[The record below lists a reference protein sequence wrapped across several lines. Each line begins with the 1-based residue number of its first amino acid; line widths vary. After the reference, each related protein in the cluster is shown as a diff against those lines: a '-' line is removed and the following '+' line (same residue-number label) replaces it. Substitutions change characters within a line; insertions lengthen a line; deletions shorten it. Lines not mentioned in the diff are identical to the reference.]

1 MTAIRSS
8 RVHVFAGLAGLL
20 LCVEWAITRTA
31 VFQRGGI
38 VPAAVLF
45 DLVVCLPVVFGLLVL
60 RPAKRS
66 AIEVAPVVAVGA
78 MAATVLL
85 ASRPEMGWP
94 VRAAG
99 GASEALVLAY
109 LVRRLGKAG
118 GQLRDGQGDDL
129 LMRIAALTDPVL
141 RIAGAE
147 AAVLYYAFVGPWV
160 KRPLRRDS
168 LVREFSY
175 LDGGLGGL
183 LFGLGVM
190 ATVEGIAV
198 HVVLLGSS
206 ARVAWLSTAVHA
218 YGIVWLVAAYQAA
231 RLRPVV
237 LRPERLLLRTSLLWT
252 VAIPLASLAK
262 VETPVDVPRGSDVLN
277 AAPGTQA
284 QLLLTLNQAVVAQGP
299 FGLTKKVTRVAL
311 YVDDPAALL
320 EALTAPLG

>member
-1 MTAIRSS
+1 MTAIRTS
-8 RVHVFAGLAGLL
+8 RLHVFAGLAGLL

-78 MAATVLL
+78 MAATLLL

-94 VRAAG
+94 LRVAG

-109 LVRRLGKAG
+109 LVRRLAKAG
-118 GQLRDGQGDDL
+118 GQLRGAQSDDL

-147 AAVLYYAFVGPWV
+147 AAVLYYAFVGPRV
-160 KRPLRRDS
+160 KRPLRNDAV
-168 LVREFSY
+168 VREFSY
-175 LDGGLGGL
+175 TDGGLVGL
-183 LFGLGVM
+183 LLALGLLAVM
-190 ATVEGIAV
+190 EGIVA
-198 HVVLLGSS
+198 HLLLASS
-206 ARVAWLSTAVHA
+206 PRAAWLSTAVHA

-231 RLRPVV
+231 RLRPLV
-237 LRPERLLLRTSLLWT
+237 LGERRLLLRTSLVWT
-252 VAIPLASLAK
+252 VDIPLASLAK
-262 VETPVDVPRGSDVLN
+262 VETPAELPRGSDVLN
-277 AAPGTQA
+277 TAPWTQA
-284 QLLLTLNQAVVAQGP
+284 QILLTLKSASVAQGP

-311 YVDDPAALL
+311 YLDDPAAFL
-320 EALTAPLG
+320 ESLPR

>member
-8 RVHVFAGLAGLL
+8 RMHVFAGLSGLL

-45 DLVVCLPVVFGLLVL
+45 DLVVCLPVVFGLMVL
-60 RPAKRS
+60 RPAGRS

-94 VRAAG
+94 VRVAG
-99 GASEALVLAY
+99 GASEALVLGY
-109 LVRRLGKAG
+109 LVRRLAKAG
-118 GQLRDGQGDDL
+118 GQLRDAQSDDL

-141 RIAGAE
+141 RVAGAE
-147 AAVLYYAFVGPWV
+147 AAVLYYAFVGPRV

-175 LDGGLGGL
+175 TDGGLVALLLALGL
-183 LFGLGVM
+183 LAIM
-190 ATVEGIAV
+190 EGIVA
-198 HVVLLGSS
+198 HLTLLASS
-206 ARVAWLSTAVHA
+206 PRAAWLSTAVHA

-237 LRPERLLLRTSLLWT
+237 LGEGRLLLRTSLLWT
-252 VAIPLASLAK
+252 VDIPLASLAK
-262 VETPVDVPRGSDVLN
+262 VETPADVPRGSGVLN
-277 AAPGTQA
+277 SAPWTQA
-284 QLLLTLNQAVVAQGP
+284 QLLLTLNQAIVAQGP

-320 EALTAPLG
+320 EALRR

>member
-8 RVHVFAGLAGLL
+8 RLQVFAALSGLL

-45 DLVVCLPVVFGLLVL
+45 DLMVGLPVVFGLLVL

-66 AIEVAPVVAVGA
+66 AIEVAPVVALGT
-78 MAATVLL
+78 MAATLL
-85 ASRPEMGWP
+85 LSSRPEMGWP
-94 VRAAG
+94 LRVAG

-109 LVRRLGKAG
+109 LVRRLGKAR
-118 GQLRDGQGDDL
+118 GQLRDAPSDDL
-129 LMRIAALTDPVL
+129 LMRVAALTDPVL
-141 RIAGAE
+141 RLAGAE
-147 AAVLYYAFVGPWV
+147 LAVLYYALVGPWM

-168 LVREFSY
+168 TAREFSY
-175 LDGGLGGL
+175 TDGGLSGL
-183 LFGLGVM
+183 LLALGVM
-190 ATVEGIAV
+190 TVTEALVV
-198 HVVLLGSS
+198 HLVLQASRPR
-206 ARVAWLSTAVHA
+206 AAWLATAVHA

-237 LRPERLLLRTSLLWT
+237 LTPRSLLLRASLLWT
-252 VAIPLASLAK
+252 VDIPLASVVK
-262 VETPVDVPRGSDVLN
+262 IETPVDVPRGSDVLN

-284 QLLLTLNQAVVAQGP
+284 QVLLTLNQACVAQGP
-299 FGLTKKVTRVAL
+299 FGLKKKVTRVAL

-320 EALTAPLG
+320 EALRP

>member
-8 RVHVFAGLAGLL
+8 RLHVFAGLAGLL

-38 VPAAVLF
+38 VQAAVLF

-60 RPAKRS
+60 RPAGRS

-85 ASRPEMGWP
+85 ASRPEMSWP
-94 VRAAG
+94 LRVAG
-99 GASEALVLAY
+99 GASEALVLGY
-109 LVRRLGKAG
+109 LVRRLAKAG
-118 GQLRDGQGDDL
+118 GQLRDAQSDDL

-147 AAVLYYAFVGPWV
+147 LAVLYYAFVGPSV
-160 KRPLRRDS
+160 KRPLRADAE
-168 LVREFSY
+168 VREFSY
-175 LDGGLGGL
+175 TDGGLAGL
-183 LFGLGVM
+183 LLGLGVV
-190 ATVEGIAV
+190 AVVEAVAV
-198 HVVLLGSS
+198 HLVLLERSPR
-206 ARVAWLSTAVHA
+206 AAWLCTAVHA

-237 LRPERLLLRTSLLWT
+237 LRPGRLLLRTSLLWT
-252 VAIPLASLAK
+252 LDIPLASLA
-262 VETPVDVPRGSDVLN
+262 TAGTSVDMPRGSHVLN
-277 AAPGTQA
+277 AAPGMPA
-284 QLLLTLNQAVVAQGP
+284 QILLTLKCAHVAQGP

-320 EALTAPLG
+320 ESLRP